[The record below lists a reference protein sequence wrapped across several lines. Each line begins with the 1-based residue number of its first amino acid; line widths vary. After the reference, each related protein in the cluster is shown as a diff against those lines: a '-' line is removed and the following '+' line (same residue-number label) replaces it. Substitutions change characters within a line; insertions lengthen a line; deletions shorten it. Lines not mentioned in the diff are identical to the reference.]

1 MHADTPY
8 EITPA
13 TRYGD
18 PYYRPIPAP
27 RPVILPAEIPPGVD
41 WVTLPNGVRTLA
53 YTHPA
58 PAPAPAV
65 PAGQPIPAW
74 AKTTALLAP
83 TVGGGI
89 AAAGIGLSY
98 AAPGLI
104 AMSHALWSAAALIV
118 AAITAVPLLLRT
130 ARRAPTGSGRRGG
143 GSGSGSTTHITQNI
157 TATGLF
163 GRAHGTINHR

>member
-1 MHADTPY
+1 MHEPTAY
-8 EITPA
+8 EITTPHRWTPPPA
-13 TRYGD
+13 TTN
-18 PYYRPIPAP
+18 

-53 YTHPA
+53 YTQPA
-58 PAPAPAV
+58 PSPPIPVTAP
-65 PAGQPIPAW
+65 QPIPAW

-104 AMSHALWSAAALIV
+104 AMSQALWSAAALLV
-118 AAITAVPLLLRT
+118 AAVIAVPLLLRG
-130 ARRAPTGSGRRGG
+130 ARRAAGG
-143 GSGSGSTTHITQNI
+143 GSGSSTHVTQNI

-163 GRAHGTINHR
+163 GRASGTINHR

>member
-1 MHADTPY
+1 MHSETPY
-8 EITPA
+8 EITPT

-18 PYYRPIPAP
+18 PHYRPASI
-27 RPVILPAEIPPGVD
+27 RQPVILPSEIPPGID
-41 WVTLPNGVRTLA
+41 WVTLPSGARTLA

-58 PAPAPAV
+58 APPPSIPVSPA
-65 PAGQPIPAW
+65 QPIPAW

-104 AMSHALWSAAALIV
+104 AMSHALWSAAALVV
-118 AAITAVPLLLRT
+118 AAVIAVPVLIRT
-130 ARRAPTGSGRRGG
+130 ARRAT
-143 GSGSGSTTHITQNI
+143 GSGSGGAGSTHITQNI

-163 GRAHGTINHR
+163 GRANGTINHH

>member
-1 MHADTPY
+1 MPSETPY
-8 EITPA
+8 EITPT
-13 TRYGD
+13 TRYGE
-18 PYYRPIPAP
+18 PQYRPAAAH

-53 YTHPA
+53 YTHPTPTPTA
-58 PAPAPAV
+58 PTAAS
-65 PAGQPIPAW
+65 QPIPAW

-118 AAITAVPLLLRT
+118 AAVTAVPLLLRT
-130 ARRAPTGSGRRGG
+130 ARRTTGSRGHE
-143 GSGSGSTTHITQNI
+143 SGATTHITQII

-163 GRAHGTINHR
+163 GRANGTINHR